1 MHVGLIGFGKTGRA
15 VATIL
20 LESPTVHLDWVV
32 RNSHFLEHRNAPE
45 YLGLDSSD
53 DGHIYSRE
61 AIDAETLLN
70 QHPVDA
76 IIDFSAPAGLD
87 YYALAA
93 AKRGVTVI
101 TAVSY
106 YPEAML
112 AQLAEL
118 AQHTK
123 VLHSPNITLGI
134 NFLLIAA
141 KILKNIAPSADIEI
155 IEEHFKVKSEISGTA
170 KIIARTLDLPES
182 SIKSLRAGGIIG
194 VHEVLFGFPYQTV
207 RLRHESIAREAFGN
221 GIVFALENLVDKP
234 IGMHTMESLLL
245 PYFKPEEPPPAA
257 DKLPIRKAWWQF
269 WK

>member
-118 AQHTK
+118 APAHQ
-123 VLHSPNITLGI
+123 
-134 NFLLIAA
+134 
-141 KILKNIAPSADIEI
+141 
-155 IEEHFKVKSEISGTA
+155 GTA
-170 KIIARTLDLPES
+170 LAQHHAGHQFPAHRREDTQKYCTLC
-182 SIKSLRAGGIIG
+182 
-194 VHEVLFGFPYQTV
+194 
-207 RLRHESIAREAFGN
+207 RH
-221 GIVFALENLVDKP
+221 
-234 IGMHTMESLLL
+234 
-245 PYFKPEEPPPAA
+245 
-257 DKLPIRKAWWQF
+257 
-269 WK
+269 